1 MRHNWV
7 DADVAERWPVGST
20 VLVRLLGRDGSVSYV
35 LINREWEADAVNEV
49 YRGAEE
55 VHYLLIDKGD
65 D

>member
-7 DADVAERWPVGST
+7 DADVAEKWPQGST

-35 LINREWEADAVNEV
+35 LINREWEADTVNEV

-55 VHYLLIDKGD
+55 IHYLLIDKGD

>member
-1 MRHNWV
+1 MKHNWV
-7 DADVAERWPVGST
+7 EADLTEKWPQGST

-35 LINREWEADAVNEV
+35 LIDREWEADAVNEV

>member
-1 MRHNWV
+1 MRLNWV
-7 DADVAERWPVGST
+7 EADVAEKWPQGST

-35 LINREWEADAVNEV
+35 LIDVWSEEGVNGI

-55 VHYLLIDKGD
+55 IHYLLIDKGD